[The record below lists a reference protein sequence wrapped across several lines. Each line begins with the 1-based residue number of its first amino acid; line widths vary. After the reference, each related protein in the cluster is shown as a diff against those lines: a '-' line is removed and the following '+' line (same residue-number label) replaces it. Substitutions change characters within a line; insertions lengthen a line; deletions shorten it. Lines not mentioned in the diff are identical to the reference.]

1 MFHSILVPLD
11 GSPFAEHALPLALGI
26 GRRADAS
33 VELLQAHGLY
43 ALREPACAWLP
54 FDPALDD
61 ACRQE
66 EIAYLQGVVGR
77 LAATVPL
84 TTAVVNGLPS
94 DAILERVGQ
103 LNADLI
109 VMTTHGRG
117 PLSRAFLGSVADEV
131 LRGSE
136 VPVLLIRPRQE
147 AIDLKS
153 DALPRRV
160 LIPLDGSALSEQIL
174 LPALDLVRLAGA
186 RCTLLH
192 VVEPG
197 WLFGASEEQARRA
210 EEVRSYLDALAAPL
224 RAEGMAI
231 ETHVADDG
239 PTVATI
245 LEVAEAHD
253 LVALATHGPGGLRRL
268 LLGSVADKLVRA
280 ATTPILTYARKPSES
295 RSGRRSEIR
304 DQKRGSGSDLRPRR
318 AHLWLSVRS
327 LRPLEI
333 VHETAVIPR
342 PERHRESSHSER
354 SEPQRG

>member
-1 MFHSILVPLD
+1 MFHSFLVPLD
-11 GSPFAEHALPLALGI
+11 GSPFAEHALPLAVGI
-26 GRRADAS
+26 GRRAGAS
-33 VELLQAHGLY
+33 VELLQVHGLY
-43 ALREPACAWLP
+43 AVKEPACAWLP

-66 EIAYLQGVVGR
+66 EVTYLQGVVGR

-84 TTAVVNGLPS
+84 TTAVVNGLPA
-94 DAILERVGQ
+94 DAILQRAGERH
-103 LNADLI
+103 ADLI

-117 PLSRAFLGSVADEV
+117 PMSRAFLGSVADEV
-131 LRGSE
+131 LRRAE
-136 VPVLLIRPRQE
+136 IPVLLIRPRQE
-147 AIDLKS
+147 AVDLKS

-160 LIPLDGSALSEQIL
+160 LIPLDGSPLSEQVL
-174 LPALDLVRLAGA
+174 SPALDLVRLAGA

-197 WLFGASEEQARRA
+197 WLFGAGREQARRA
-210 EEVRSYLDALAAPL
+210 EEARSYLDALAAPL

-253 LVALATHGPGGLRRL
+253 LVALATHGRGGLRRL

-280 ATTPILTYARKPSES
+280 ATTPILTCCPKAVRKPK
-295 RSGRRSEIR
+295 RSEVR
-304 DQKRGSGSDLRPRR
+304 DRGPEKRVG
-318 AHLWLSVRS
+318 V
-327 LRPLEI
+327 
-333 VHETAVIPR
+333 
-342 PERHRESSHSER
+342 
-354 SEPQRG
+354 